1 MWLYLAISS
10 ALALGVYDFVKKRS
24 LIGNAVLPVLFLN
37 TLICALI
44 FSVLLFFAD
53 DKLRS
58 FEDSSLHFKVF
69 IKAVIVLLS
78 WILGYFGIKHVP
90 LTIAGPI
97 NATRPVIVL
106 LGALLVFGER
116 LNLLQWSGVAVSI
129 IAFWLL
135 SQSGKREGIDFKKDK
150 WIFMMV
156 GAAITGAASGLY
168 DKYLLKSID
177 PLFVQT
183 WFSLYQ
189 FVIMV
194 PIIGLMWYPSRNN
207 TTPFKWRWS
216 IILIPLFL
224 VLSDYLYFNSL
235 SIDGSMVSVVS
246 MIRRSSVLI
255 SFIFAVIFLGERN
268 VKSKLVDL
276 LLMIIGLVLIY
287 FGTIK

>member
-1 MWLYLAISS
+1 MWLYLAMSS

-58 FEDSSLHFKVF
+58 FEDPSLHFKVF

-183 WFSLYQ
+183 WFSIYQ

-194 PIIGLMWYPSRNN
+194 PIIGLMWYPSRNK

-255 SFIFAVIFLGERN
+255 SFIFAVVFLGERN

-276 LLMIIGLVLIY
+276 LLMIIGLILIY

>member
-1 MWLYLAISS
+1 M
-10 ALALGVYDFVKKRS
+10 
-24 LIGNAVLPVLFLN
+24 
-37 TLICALI
+37 
-44 FSVLLFFAD
+44 
-53 DKLRS
+53 
-58 FEDSSLHFKVF
+58 
-69 IKAVIVLLS
+69 
-78 WILGYFGIKHVP
+78 
-90 LTIAGPI
+90 TIAGPI

-150 WIFMMV
+150 WIFMMI

-183 WFSLYQ
+183 WFSIYQ

-194 PIIGLMWYPSRNN
+194 PIIGLMWYPSRNK

-255 SFIFAVIFLGERN
+255 SFIFAVVFLGERN

-276 LLMIIGLVLIY
+276 LLMIIGLILIY

>member
-1 MWLYLAISS
+1 
-10 ALALGVYDFVKKRS
+10 
-24 LIGNAVLPVLFLN
+24 
-37 TLICALI
+37 
-44 FSVLLFFAD
+44 
-53 DKLRS
+53 
-58 FEDSSLHFKVF
+58 
-69 IKAVIVLLS
+69 
-78 WILGYFGIKHVP
+78 
-90 LTIAGPI
+90 
-97 NATRPVIVL
+97 
-106 LGALLVFGER
+106 
-116 LNLLQWSGVAVSI
+116 
-129 IAFWLL
+129 
-135 SQSGKREGIDFKKDK
+135 
-150 WIFMMV
+150 MMV

-183 WFSLYQ
+183 WFSIYQ

-194 PIIGLMWYPSRNN
+194 PIIGLMWYPSRNK

-276 LLMIIGLVLIY
+276 LLMIIGLILIY